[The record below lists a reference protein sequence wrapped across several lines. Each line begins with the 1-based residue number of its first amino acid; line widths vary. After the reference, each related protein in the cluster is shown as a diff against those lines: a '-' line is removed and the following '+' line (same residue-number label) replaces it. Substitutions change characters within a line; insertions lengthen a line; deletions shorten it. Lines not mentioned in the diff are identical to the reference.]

1 MNRPEG
7 TSTSSQVA
15 GGIVER
21 RRLRCDPG
29 LAGQTIAIVPVA
41 VAVMQIGVMRVAMD
55 QRRVVVPVRVWLAER
70 ISRSVLMLMMNV
82 MAVPML
88 VFQSIVDMLMLML
101 FDQVQP

>member
-1 MNRPEG
+1 M
-7 TSTSSQVA
+7 QVA
-15 GGIVER
+15 GNTVER
-21 RRLRCDPG
+21 RRLRCDRG

-41 VAVMQIGVMRVAMD
+41 MAVMQIGIMRVAMD
-55 QRRVVVPVRVWLAER
+55 QRRVAVPVRVWLAQR